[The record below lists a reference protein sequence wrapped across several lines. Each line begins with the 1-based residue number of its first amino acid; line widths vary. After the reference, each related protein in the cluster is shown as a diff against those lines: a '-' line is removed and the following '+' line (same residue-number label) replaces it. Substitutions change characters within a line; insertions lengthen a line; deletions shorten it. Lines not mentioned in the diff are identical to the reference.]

1 MMNTDRKEAGP
12 FRGSGEGGTMNELDQ
27 ARKEINRIDEEM
39 ARLFESRMTAVRKI
53 AEYKKKNGLPVRD
66 PVRETAV
73 IESNRSLIADQAIEA
88 HYVEFVKNVMDVS
101 SAWQTTLIRGRRTG
115 YSGVEGAWAHIAAR
129 RLFPE
134 AECVG
139 YPGFTEVWQAVEQ
152 GEVDCA
158 VLPLE
163 NSYAG
168 EVGAV
173 MDLLFNGS
181 LYINQVMDLPIRH
194 ALMGCPGADI
204 TGIRT
209 VYSHPQALGQCAEY
223 IRARGWKTV
232 ESENTAVAARKVLE
246 MGDESAAAIA
256 SEETAQLYGLS
267 LLERGINDAANNS
280 TRFAVVSRAQ
290 NRPTHTGLREDAGFI
305 LMFTVQNKAGA
316 LAQTLNIIGAHGYN
330 MKTLR
335 SRPMKELQWNYYF
348 YIEAE
353 GNINNSNG
361 DMLMRELSALC
372 ARLKLIGIY

>member
-1 MMNTDRKEAGP
+1 M
-12 FRGSGEGGTMNELDQ
+12 SELDQ
-27 ARKEINRIDEEM
+27 ARKEINLIDREM
-39 ARLFESRMTAVRKI
+39 AALFEKRMMAVRQI

-66 PVRETAV
+66 PVREAAV
-73 IESNRSLIADQAIEA
+73 IESNRAGIRDQGIET
-88 HYVEFVKNVMDVS
+88 HYVEFLRNVMDVS
-101 SAWQTTLIRGRRTG
+101 SAYQTTLIRGRRVG

-134 AECVG
+134 AESVG
-139 YPGFTEVWQAVEQ
+139 YSGFAEAYQATER
-152 GEVDCA
+152 GETDCV

-181 LYINQVMDLPIRH
+181 LYVNQVMDLPIRH
-194 ALMGCPGADI
+194 ALLGVPGADLS
-204 TGIRT
+204 GIRT

-232 ESENTAVAARKVLE
+232 ECENTAVAARRILE
-246 MGDESAAAIA
+246 MGDAGAAAIA
-256 SEETAQLYGLS
+256 SEETAELYGLS

-280 TRFAVVSRAQ
+280 TRFAVLSRAQ
-290 NRPTHTGLREDAGFI
+290 NRPGHTGLREDAGFI

-361 DMLMRELSALC
+361 DMLMRELSAIC
-372 ARLKLIGIY
+372 ARLKLTGIY